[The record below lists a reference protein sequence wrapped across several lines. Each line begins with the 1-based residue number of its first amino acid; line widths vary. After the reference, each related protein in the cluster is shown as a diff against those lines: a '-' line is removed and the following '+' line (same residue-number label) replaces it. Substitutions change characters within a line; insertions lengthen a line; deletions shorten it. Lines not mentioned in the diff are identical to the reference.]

1 MYADG
6 MSSIPNPVSFSAL
19 LGRGIVVFNTAD
31 WSYLGYLAIFATGM
45 LVAGTAVA
53 SRYLKAE

>member
-1 MYADG
+1 MQAIA
-6 MSSIPNPVSFSAL
+6 SVNPVSFSAL

>member
-1 MYADG
+1 MPSDA
-6 MSSIPNPVSFSAL
+6 
-19 LGRGIVVFNTAD
+19 IVTEDLTKVYGKLMAVDHVNA
-31 WSYLGYLAIFATGM
+31 GM